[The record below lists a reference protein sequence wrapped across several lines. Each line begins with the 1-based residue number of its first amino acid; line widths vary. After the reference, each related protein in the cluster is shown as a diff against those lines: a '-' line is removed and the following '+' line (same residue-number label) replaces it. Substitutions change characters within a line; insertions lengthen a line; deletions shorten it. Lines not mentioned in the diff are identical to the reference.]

1 METWTRIFMRIRKA
15 IGWFV
20 KGIRRNIR
28 SMSREQKRR
37 TIIALLALIVGGI
50 CGGFIGRSIEK
61 KISEEKVAEA
71 VSKVEK
77 EDKTKLDAVKKELY
91 DLKEDIDDTA
101 LDKPW
106 NLVLVNYEHPMK
118 EGYVPE
124 LKELEPGYSVD
135 SRIADEARQ
144 MLADAKEAGLHII
157 MCSAYRSVERQKTL
171 FDECMR
177 EYIKS
182 GMGHWDAY
190 QETVLKIA
198 EPGESEHALGLALDL
213 ISNQYTELDKRQE
226 TTKEAKWLAENCHK
240 YGFILRYPPE
250 KTEITGIIYEPW
262 HYRYVGEEH
271 AKKIHELGVTL
282 EEYLQDH
289 YVAEGQ

>member
-1 METWTRIFMRIRKA
+1 
-15 IGWFV
+15 
-20 KGIRRNIR
+20 
-28 SMSREQKRR
+28 
-37 TIIALLALIVGGI
+37 
-50 CGGFIGRSIEK
+50 
-61 KISEEKVAEA
+61 
-71 VSKVEK
+71 
-77 EDKTKLDAVKKELY
+77 
-91 DLKEDIDDTA
+91 
-101 LDKPW
+101 
-106 NLVLVNYEHPMK
+106 
-118 EGYVPE
+118 
-124 LKELEPGYSVD
+124 
-135 SRIADEARQ
+135 
-144 MLADAKEAGLHII
+144 
-157 MCSAYRSVERQKTL
+157 
-171 FDECMR
+171 
-177 EYIKS
+177 
-182 GMGHWDAY
+182 MGHWDAY

-271 AKKIHELGVTL
+271 AKKIYELGVTL

>member
-15 IGWFV
+15 IGWFI

-101 LDKPW
+101 SDKPW

-135 SRIADEARQ
+135 SRIVEEARQ
-144 MLADAKEAGLHII
+144 MLADAKKEGLHII
-157 MCSAYRSVERQKTL
+157 MCSAYRSVERQKNL
-171 FDECMR
+171 FDQCMK

-271 AKKIHELGVTL
+271 AKKIYELGVTL